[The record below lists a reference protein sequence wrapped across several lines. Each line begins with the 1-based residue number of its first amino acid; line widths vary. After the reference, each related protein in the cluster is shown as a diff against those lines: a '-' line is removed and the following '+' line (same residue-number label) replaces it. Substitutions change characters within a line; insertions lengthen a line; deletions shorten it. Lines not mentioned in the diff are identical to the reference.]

1 MSKKNTTQNL
11 NNELSSEIIIKSD
24 EILNTEN
31 NINIVVDN
39 DNVNES
45 NIDDSTPIIT
55 ETVVESE
62 ISDETINNDV
72 ENMPEEIVTPSDNI
86 DVDANIIPEEILT
99 PSNDNL
105 VVDSN
110 ITSEI
115 DINELNLKDLT
126 STIAETVVESKPI
139 VRTIDSLSKD
149 EYRQY
154 QRTGRMPM

>member
-11 NNELSSEIIIKSD
+11 NNDLSSETIVKSD

-31 NINIVVDN
+31 DVDVTV
-39 DNVNES
+39 DDSNVNEL
-45 NIDDSTPIIT
+45 NIDDSTSTIA

-62 ISDETINNDV
+62 INDETTNDDV
-72 ENMPEEIVTPSDNI
+72 ENISEEIVTEL
-86 DVDANIIPEEILT
+86 DV
-99 PSNDNL
+99 NL

-110 ITSEI
+110 ITSETNVIESNI
-115 DINELNLKDLT
+115 DELT
-126 STIAETVVESKPI
+126 SIITKTVVESNTV
-139 VRTIDSLSKD
+139 VRTINSLSKD